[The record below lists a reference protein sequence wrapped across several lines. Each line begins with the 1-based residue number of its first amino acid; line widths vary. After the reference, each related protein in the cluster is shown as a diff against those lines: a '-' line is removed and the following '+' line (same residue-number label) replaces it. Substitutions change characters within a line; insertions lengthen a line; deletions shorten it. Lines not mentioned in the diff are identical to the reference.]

1 MTDLICGV
9 DVSSAGLDARVGR
22 SGATGRFANTPQG
35 IAELAAFC
43 RRHAVALVA
52 MEATGGHER
61 DAFGLLWGH
70 GIPAAIVNPRAVRR
84 FAEAMGF
91 LEKTD
96 RIDSGVIAWF
106 AEAKRIAPQPPASD
120 TQRTL
125 AALVTRLSQL
135 TQLRVA
141 QKNQRRLVRE
151 PAVLATI
158 DEMLGLIARQSKA
171 IETQI
176 AELIEHDPLWRKLAA
191 AFRGLKG
198 VAGRTVARLIA
209 EMPEIGTLSNK
220 AASKLAGLA
229 PLARDSGT
237 LTGRRAVRGGRAGI
251 RSTLFIVAEVV
262 RRYEP
267 DFAAFHRRLN
277 DAGKAKKAIRV
288 ALAHKLIVRLNA
300 KARDV
305 RNAIAAA

>member
-1 MTDLICGV
+1 VTDLICGV
-9 DVSSAGLDARVGR
+9 DVSSATLDARVGR
-22 SGATGRFANTPQG
+22 SGAAGRFANSAEG
-35 IAELAAFC
+35 VAELVAFC
-43 RRHAVALVA
+43 RDHEVALVA
-52 MEATGGHER
+52 MEATGGYER
-61 DAFGLLWGH
+61 QAFGLLWAH
-70 GIPAAIVNPRAVRR
+70 GVPAAIVNPRAVRR

-96 RIDSGVIAWF
+96 RIDSGIIAWF
-106 AEAKRIAPQPPASD
+106 AEARRIAPQPPASE

-125 AALVTRLSQL
+125 AALVTRLRQL

-151 PAVLATI
+151 PSVLSAI
-158 DEMLGLIARQSKA
+158 DELLGLIARQSKA

-176 AELIEHDPLWRKLAA
+176 AKLIEQDPLWHKLDA
-191 AFRGLKG
+191 AFRDIKG
-198 VAGRTVARLIA
+198 VAGRTVARLLA
-209 EMPEIGTLSNK
+209 EMPEIGTFSNK
-220 AASKLAGLA
+220 AAGKLAGLA

-237 LTGRRAVRGGRAGI
+237 LTGKRAVRGGRAGV
-251 RSTLFIVAEVV
+251 RSILFVVADVV
-262 RRYEP
+262 RRHEP
-267 DFAAFHRRLN
+267 DFTAFHRRLT

-305 RNAIAAA
+305 RRAISAA